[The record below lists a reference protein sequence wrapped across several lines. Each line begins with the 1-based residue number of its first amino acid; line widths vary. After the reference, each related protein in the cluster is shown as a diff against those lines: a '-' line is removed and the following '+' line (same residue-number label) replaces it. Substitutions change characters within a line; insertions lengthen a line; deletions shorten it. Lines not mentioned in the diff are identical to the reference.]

1 MRKALMIIC
10 AGIIIHSCIPIRI
23 APKIDDYKI
32 VKGKRFRRGL
42 PKKTVFVFEDPK
54 DADEFYNYVNTKY
67 GLQDYY
73 VDVQVPFEM
82 DGNQYYFSFYEV
94 EIPNKALNLF
104 PFVFDAAFSAA
115 VGNEEVEPILS
126 DDVESVIR
134 VGSWYIAI
142 EVFSN
147 TEKDCLKEDAI
158 SRDKV
163 LTYLRELKNEYLST
177 QNYNELVF
185 KN

>member
-1 MRKALMIIC
+1 MIIGM
-10 AGIIIHSCIPIRI
+10 AAIIHACIPIRI
-23 APKIDDYKI
+23 APKIEDYKV

-42 PKKTVFVFEDPK
+42 PKKTVFVFEEPK
-54 DADEFYNYVNTKY
+54 DANEFYNYINTKF

-73 VDVQVPFEM
+73 VDVEVPFEL
-82 DGNQYYFSFYEV
+82 DGDKYFFSFYEV

-104 PFVFDAAFSAA
+104 PFIFDAAFSAA

-126 DDVESVIR
+126 EDAESVIR

-142 EVFSN
+142 EVFSD
-147 TEKDCLKEDAI
+147 TEKDCLKEDAV

-163 LTYLRELKNEYLST
+163 LIYLRELKNEYLST
-177 QNYNELVF
+177 HNYNEVVF